1 MAVRATSFSTKAAAA
16 DLRNNTT
23 AEHAI
28 EQSHRRNFTQ
38 QLAQR
43 AQQEQALAQVP
54 KAFKQRWVNTTKGQG
69 LTQGPAH
76 EKLKYM
82 YSTIDA
88 QGDADAHLC
97 QDRTDFPSMNGFRHV
112 DPRTKSEFQDQSTAF
127 GFPTIHA
134 QSKESKRRIWTK
146 AGVPGD
152 NSGIHTTVLENE
164 KLLPKQNYLQNCY
177 QMCKGQIRAEKM
189 STEPP
194 AKVKEESKEDM
205 HPGQK
210 PRNEI
215 QRINGGMEQNR
226 AAFGARNGHVQFSKL
241 E

>member
-1 MAVRATSFSTKAAAA
+1 VTTTKA
-16 DLRNNTT
+16 
-23 AEHAI
+23 
-28 EQSHRRNFTQ
+28 
-38 QLAQR
+38 
-43 AQQEQALAQVP
+43 
-54 KAFKQRWVNTTKGQG
+54 QG
-69 LTQGPAH
+69 LTNGPAH

-82 YSTIDA
+82 YATIDA
-88 QGDADAHLC
+88 QGDADAHLS

-127 GFPTIHA
+127 GFPTIHS
-134 QSKESKRRIWTK
+134 QSKESKRKIWNK

-194 AKVKEESKEDM
+194 AKANDESKEDM

-215 QRINGGMEQNR
+215 
-226 AAFGARNGHVQFSKL
+226 
-241 E
+241 